1 MKDIIKL
8 SGEMKEINLEETKED
23 LEYYLFQIN
32 KAIDSNAKT
41 LTYLDNIQEET
52 TIDEEII
59 EERKTDI
66 YEASEMAISL
76 IYKLEET
83 LYEIKKILK

>member
-1 MKDIIKL
+1 MKDVIKL
-8 SGEMKEINLEETKED
+8 TGEMKEINFEETNEE
-23 LEYYLFQIN
+23 LEYYLIQI
-32 KAIDSNAKT
+32 KEAIESNSKT
-41 LTYLDNIQEET
+41 LSHLADIQEEAE
-52 TIDEEII
+52 IDEDITK
-59 EERKTDI
+59 ERSAEI

>member
-1 MKDIIKL
+1 
-8 SGEMKEINLEETKED
+8 MKEE
-23 LEYYLFQIN
+23 LEYYLIQI
-32 KAIDSNAKT
+32 KEAIESNSKT
-41 LTYLDNIQEET
+41 LSHLADIQEES
-52 TIDEEII
+52 TIDEEIS
-59 EERKTDI
+59 EERKTEI

>member
-1 MKDIIKL
+1 MSDVIKL
-8 SGEMKEINLEETKED
+8 TGEMKEINLEETKED
-23 LEYYLFQIN
+23 LEYYLIQIK
-32 KAIDSNAKT
+32 KAIDSNSKT
-41 LTYLDNIQEET
+41 LSYLADIQEEAE
-52 TIDEEII
+52 IDEDISK
-59 EERKTDI
+59 ERSTEI

>member
-8 SGEMKEINLEETKED
+8 TGEMKEINLEETKEE
-23 LEYYLFQIN
+23 LEYYLIQIK
-32 KAIDSNAKT
+32 KAIESNSKT
-41 LTYLDNIQEET
+41 LSYLADIQEEAE
-52 TIDEEII
+52 IDEAITK
-59 EERKTDI
+59 ERSTEI

>member
-1 MKDIIKL
+1 MKDVIKL
-8 SGEMKEINLEETKED
+8 TGEMKEVNLEETKED
-23 LEYYLFQIN
+23 LEYYLIQI
-32 KAIDSNAKT
+32 KQAIDSNAKT
-41 LTYLDNIQEET
+41 LTYLDNLQEES
-52 TIDEEII
+52 TIDEEIS
-59 EERKTDI
+59 EERKTEI

>member
-1 MKDIIKL
+1 MKDVIKL
-8 SGEMKEINLEETKED
+8 SGEMKEINLEEAKEE
-23 LEYYLFQIN
+23 LEYYLIQI
-32 KAIDSNAKT
+32 KEAIESNSKT
-41 LTYLDNIQEET
+41 LSHLADIQEEAE
-52 TIDEEII
+52 IDEDISKKRSAE
-59 EERKTDI
+59 I

>member
-1 MKDIIKL
+1 MSDIIKL
-8 SGEMKEINLEETKED
+8 TGEMKEINLEETKED
-23 LEYYLFQIN
+23 LEYYLIQIN
-32 KAIDSNAKT
+32 KAIDNNAKT
-41 LTYLDNIQEET
+41 LTFLDNLQEEAE
-52 TIDEEII
+52 IDEDISK
-59 EERKTDI
+59 ERSAEI